1 MLSIGRGLHC
11 LVCCLMNKLRRST
24 VILWYRLQSERR
36 VLMSDVRLPPNN
48 ADATVVGIKEGD
60 DIEVSRITMTL

>member
-1 MLSIGRGLHC
+1 
-11 LVCCLMNKLRRST
+11 MNKLRRST

>member
-1 MLSIGRGLHC
+1 MLFNEQQVGS
-11 LVCCLMNKLRRST
+11 SA

-36 VLMSDVRLPPNN
+36 VLMSDVRLPPNS